1 MDKFERRLQIISKKE
16 ESATKQ
22 LQKFLEKKNRK
33 LRDIAISIP
42 LEGELNLAILSE
54 MGFTNVDI
62 LRFVPGSITG
72 IYNVPSNVHV
82 LQLGDQ
88 LIENMGDYIP
98 DSIEHLEMQ
107 HNLLSGEMDFTRFTH
122 LKTINV
128 SFNQLSSLGENLPE
142 SLEEIVCDHNT
153 IADLFLDNCPKL
165 HKLHCDHNPNLVLHD
180 IPDTVID
187 RKLPDTVQF
196 VSSFAGNTDTRVNKK
211 NIQQSREVNE
221 SILKYF
227 QLKDKYE
234 ASAHKSKSKKKTK
247 KPKNKLLKC
256 LGCNRNVG
264 MIFSGKDQKYSAYCG
279 DSASPCSFKIVIH
292 RGDHYLFRD
301 TLQEMIDNLEE
312 TKERII
318 RQKMDTLFQY
328 ISEEKSADLFKK
340 QIAFFKTNSEMVD
353 KYMQQYIS
361 MYFNPAKTEILQQK
375 RKKIQEKLLELG
387 EHSENGNISEIVRI
401 QMEIK
406 GIAEYIQRE
415 SYEFMNVVLMN
426 NDDTRLIQLP
436 VVPSKLEINHGETPK
451 VEHFSR

>member
-1 MDKFERRLQIISKKE
+1 MDKFERRLQIKSKKE

-22 LQKFLEKKNRK
+22 LQKFLENVTRK
-33 LRDIAISIP
+33 IRDLTIWLP

-54 MGFTNVDI
+54 MGFTKVDI

-72 IYNVPSNVHV
+72 VYNVPSNVRV
-82 LQLGDQ
+82 LQLNDQ

-98 DSIEHLEMQ
+98 DSIEHLEMH

-122 LKTINV
+122 LKTLNV
-128 SFNQLSSLGENLPE
+128 SFNYLKSLGENLPE
-142 SLEEIVCDHNT
+142 SLEELVCDHNT
-153 IADLFLDNCPKL
+153 ITDLFLDNCPKL
-165 HKLHCDHNPNLVLHD
+165 RKLHCEHNQNLVLHD

-187 RKLPDTVQF
+187 PILPDTVQF
-196 VSSFAGNTDTRVNKK
+196 VSSFSENTDTHVNKK
-211 NIQQSREVNE
+211 YIQQSREVNE
-221 SILKYF
+221 SILTYF
-227 QLKDKYE
+227 QLKNKYDI
-234 ASAHKSKSKKKTK
+234 AAFKLKINKKTK
-247 KPKNKLLKC
+247 NTLPPC
-256 LGCNRNVG
+256 LGCYRNVG
-264 MIFSGKDQKYSAYCG
+264 MVFSGKDQKYSAYCG
-279 DSASPCSFKIVIH
+279 NTASPCSFKIVIH
-292 RGDHYLFRD
+292 RGEHYLFRD
-301 TLQEMIDNLEE
+301 TLQEMMDNLEE

-361 MYFNPAKTEILQQK
+361 TYFNPVKSEILQQK
-375 RKKIQEKLLELG
+375 RKIIQDKLLELG
-387 EHSENGNISEIVRI
+387 EHFENGNIPEIVRI

-415 SYEFMNVVLMN
+415 SYEYMNISIK
-426 NDDTRLIQLP
+426 DDDEVYFKLIQLP